1 MAKNTETKKEK
12 RKGKR
17 KIAWII
23 IIVILA
29 VIIIAGISVGGFI
42 AGKLGKLNIQEI
54 DTSDLAVNDELYSEV
69 ADTMSK
75 SEFEDVIT
83 IALFGTDSRNTDN
96 MSAGRSDT
104 IMIASV
110 NTKFKSIKLI
120 SIPRDT
126 YVEVPGY
133 GKTKINHAY
142 AYGGEALS
150 IKTINQN
157 FGLNITEYATIDFS
171 GLIHI
176 INDIGGIQMNI
187 TREEMNYIN
196 SNVSEAY
203 RITGNSQKT
212 LSSYGNVTL
221 NGEQALTHSRNRTVG
236 NDFTRAGRQREV
248 LEAIM
253 SKMASMGTSKI
264 LDMSDSFLQEVKTN
278 INVMDYVGQLTD
290 ILMSSDEY
298 FSNITSVQIPSADIA
313 AGDYIGGVYYFVP
326 NDTEQMRQEMIDTI
340 YRQ

>member
-1 MAKNTETKKEK
+1 MHKPKKK
-12 RKGKR
+12 L
-17 KIAWII
+17 KIGRII
-23 IIVILA
+23 LL
-29 VIIIAGISVGGFI
+29 VIIILIIVAGIYVGSFI
-42 AGKLGKLNIQEI
+42 SGKLSKLNIQEI
-54 DTSDLAVNDELYSEV
+54 DTSDLGVNDELYKEV
-69 ADTMSK
+69 SDTLSK
-75 SEFEDVIT
+75 SEFEGIIT
-83 IALFGTDSRNTDN
+83 FALFGTDSRDTDN

-104 IMIASV
+104 IIIASV
-110 NTKFKSIKLI
+110 NTKFKTIKLI

-142 AYGGEALS
+142 AYGGESLA

-176 INDIGGIQMNI
+176 INDLGGITMNI
-187 TREEMNYIN
+187 TKDEMEYIN
-196 SNVSEAY
+196 SHSSEAY
-203 RITGNSQKT
+203 KITGRTYKKLT
-212 LSSYGNVTL
+212 SYGNVTL
-221 NGEQALTHSRNRTVG
+221 SGEQALTHSRNRTVG

-253 SKMASMGTSKI
+253 SKLASMGVSKI

-290 ILMSSDEY
+290 ILMSSSQY
-298 FSNITSVQIPSADIA
+298 MKNITSIQIPSTDY
-313 AGDYIGGVYYFVP
+313 GSGEYIGGVYYFVA
-326 NDTEQMRQEMIDTI
+326 DSEKMRADMIDTI
-340 YRQ
+340 YRK